1 MDLDNQK
8 KDTQTPTTVDSVIDN
23 DAPKST
29 TLNNTLDF
37 GVGSQEITDQVA
49 EKIKHGTNILIALS
63 KDPNLDE
70 ISAAIA
76 LAIILDQQKK
86 HVTAIYSGKT
96 PNALE
101 FLKPEETFQKDT
113 SSLQDFIIAL
123 NKSKADH
130 LTYQIDG
137 DYVKIFITPYKRQ
150 VTKEDLEYS
159 YGDYNVDLVI
169 VFNVNAGSEIDSA
182 LSEYGRIMHDATAI
196 NITSGVP
203 GHFADLEWSD
213 PSKSS
218 VCEMVY
224 DLINVLDIDSISQEV
239 ATALLT
245 GILSATERFA
255 NNRTKPTTMAV
266 ASKLMEAGADQQLI
280 SSNILKPEPSS
291 AEVSVNNQNQTLN
304 TTSYYNTQN
313 TDNLNSSQD
322 LDTGERELEQLVN
335 QNMNNTQAT
344 PNQVTDQAG
353 PFNTLTPDS
362 SNPASFTAPATNVMD
377 DLARATDDLMN
388 NHQKLQSQTAQQQ
401 TYQPAS
407 SQPYSPANQSQP
419 NNQAVQADQF
429 NYQPTQNYQ
438 APQAQ
443 NYPPEQPLSSPAQ
456 SLPNPSAQSVEA
468 PQPNSAQ
475 QSSLDS
481 SIQSPQTM
489 PNNYQTVFQPD
500 QPQPQPSNNQ
510 FQAPVPQQ
518 SANQYQTQQFNQF
531 SPQSAQSFTTQNQ
544 FQTNFPLANQPQP
557 NNQSVQAN
565 QFNYQPTQNYQV
577 PQAQN
582 NPSEQ
587 SSPLSSQSF
596 SNPSDQLSSPSAQP
610 SFNVSSQAIPNS
622 SSQPLSSPSAQS
634 IEASQSNLVQ
644 QSSFREQ
651 TQPTSNSEVFGHT
664 IAEPVAE
671 PEQDMS
677 RLMDEALAEPSPIQN
692 PVGYQSMI
700 NQSNYI
706 NQSLAQNN
714 PSPEKLN
721 YPLAVGQQPIVD
733 YVPGQN
739 LATISAPAIPSVQQN
754 PNYPNPEY
762 TNTVPNYQAPTM
774 PVLPNNPSQMPPA
787 PSPIIPP
794 STQSVSNMQSNPA
807 TPNPTMNQQT
817 SPSPMQ
823 ATNFT
828 ESYPV
833 DTQNAPAPQQV
844 VPSTQPMPAQ
854 DFIQTI
860 PPATSTPIP
869 DYLRPESFLPPAPN
883 PVVLDQSA
891 PLISPPVTPDPISL
905 FPPQAPLTS
914 PQPEQPQQ
922 TSSQSQPSNNQFQ
935 APVLQQPVNQPQAQP
950 LDQTSAPTQPSPS
963 YPAQDSS
970 QPLSQTQVSPQP
982 APVNPVQTDPSAFH
996 IPGSY

>member
-8 KDTQTPTTVDSVIDN
+8 KDTQTPTTVDSVTDN
-23 DAPKST
+23 DASKST

-37 GVGSQEITDQVA
+37 GVDSQEITDQVA

-224 DLINVLDIDSISQEV
+224 DLISVLDIDSISQEV

-280 SSNILKPEPSS
+280 SSNILKPESSS
-291 AEVSVNNQNQTLN
+291 AEASVNNQNQTLN
-304 TTSYYNTQN
+304 TTSSYNTQN

-362 SNPASFTAPATNVMD
+362 SNPASFTTPATNIMD

-388 NHQKLQSQTAQQQ
+388 NHQKLQSQIAQQQ
-401 TYQPAS
+401 TYQPAF
-407 SQPYSPANQSQP
+407 SQPYSPANQ
-419 NNQAVQADQF
+419 
-429 NYQPTQNYQ
+429 
-438 APQAQ
+438 
-443 NYPPEQPLSSPAQ
+443 
-456 SLPNPSAQSVEA
+456 
-468 PQPNSAQ
+468 
-475 QSSLDS
+475 
-481 SIQSPQTM
+481 
-489 PNNYQTVFQPD
+489 
-500 QPQPQPSNNQ
+500 
-510 FQAPVPQQ
+510 
-518 SANQYQTQQFNQF
+518 
-531 SPQSAQSFTTQNQ
+531 PQS
-544 FQTNFPLANQPQP
+544 

-582 NPSEQ
+582 NPPEQ

-596 SNPSDQLSSPSAQP
+596 SDPSDQLSLTSVQP
-610 SFNVSSQAIPNS
+610 SSNVSSQAIPNS

-634 IEASQSNLVQ
+634 IDASQSNPVQ

-651 TQPTSNSEVFGHT
+651 AQPTSNSEVFGHT

-762 TNTVPNYQAPTM
+762 TNAVPNYQAPTM

-794 STQSVSNMQSNPA
+794 STQSVSNMQPNPA

-922 TSSQSQPSNNQFQ
+922 TSFQSQPSNNQFQ

-950 LDQTSAPTQPSPS
+950 LDQTSAATQPSPS

>member
-8 KDTQTPTTVDSVIDN
+8 KDTQTPTTVDSVTDN
-23 DAPKST
+23 DALKST

-37 GVGSQEITDQVA
+37 GVGSQEVTDQVA

-280 SSNILKPEPSS
+280 SSNILKPESSS
-291 AEVSVNNQNQTLN
+291 AEAPVNNQNQILN
-304 TTSYYNTQN
+304 TTSSYNTQN

-388 NHQKLQSQTAQQQ
+388 NHQKLQSQIAQQQ

-407 SQPYSPANQSQP
+407 SQPYSPANQPQF
-419 NNQAVQADQF
+419 NNQSVQANQF

-438 APQAQ
+438 VP
-443 NYPPEQPLSSPAQ
+443 
-456 SLPNPSAQSVEA
+456 
-468 PQPNSAQ
+468 
-475 QSSLDS
+475 
-481 SIQSPQTM
+481 
-489 PNNYQTVFQPD
+489 
-500 QPQPQPSNNQ
+500 
-510 FQAPVPQQ
+510 QAPVPQQ
-518 SANQYQTQQFNQF
+518 SVDQYQTQQFNQF

-544 FQTNFPLANQPQP
+544 FQTNFPLANQPQS

-582 NPSEQ
+582 YPPEQ
-587 SSPLSSQSF
+587 SSPLSSQPF
-596 SNPSDQLSSPSAQP
+596 SNPSDQLPLTSVQSSS
-610 SFNVSSQAIPNS
+610 NVSSQAIPNS
-622 SSQPLSSPSAQS
+622 SSQTLSSPSAQS
-634 IEASQSNLVQ
+634 IEASQSNPVQ

-651 TQPTSNSEVFGHT
+651 TQPTSNPEVFGHT

-677 RLMDEALAEPSPIQN
+677 RLMDEALAEPSPIQD

-739 LATISAPAIPSVQQN
+739 LATISAPTIPSIQQN

-774 PVLPNNPSQMPPA
+774 PVLPNNPNQMPPA
-787 PSPIIPP
+787 PSPTIPP
-794 STQSVSNMQSNPA
+794 STQSIPNMQPNPA
-807 TPNPTMNQQT
+807 TPNSTMNQQT
-817 SPSPMQ
+817 SSSPMQ

-833 DTQNAPAPQQV
+833 DTQNTPAPQQV

-854 DFIQTI
+854 DFIQTT
-860 PPATSTPIP
+860 PPATNTPIP

-883 PVVLDQSA
+883 PVVLNQSA
-891 PLISPPVTPDPISL
+891 PLISPPVIPDSTSL
-905 FPPQAPLTS
+905 FPPQVPLTP

-922 TSSQSQPSNNQFQ
+922 TSSQPQPSNNQFQ
-935 APVLQQPVNQPQAQP
+935 APVSQQPVNQPQAQP
-950 LDQTSAPTQPSPS
+950 LDQTSVPTQLSPS

-970 QPLSQTQVSPQP
+970 QSLSQTQVSPQP

>member
-8 KDTQTPTTVDSVIDN
+8 KDTQTPTTVDSVTDN

-76 LAIILDQQKK
+76 LAIILDLQKM
-86 HVTAIYSGKT
+86 HVTAICSGKT

-101 FLKPEETFQKDT
+101 LLKPEETFQKDT

-224 DLINVLDIDSISQEV
+224 DLINVLAIDSISQEV

-291 AEVSVNNQNQTLN
+291 AEASVKNQNQTLN
-304 TTSYYNTQN
+304 TTSSYNTQN

-335 QNMNNTQAT
+335 QNINSTSLAS
-344 PNQVTDQAG
+344 NQVTDHTG
-353 PFNTLTPDS
+353 PFNTSTSGS
-362 SNPASFTAPATNVMD
+362 SNQASFTAPATNVMD

-388 NHQKLQSQTAQQQ
+388 NHQKLQSQIAQQQ

-407 SQPYSPANQSQP
+407 SQPYSPADQSQP
-419 NNQAVQADQF
+419 SSQAVQANQF
-429 NYQPTQNYQ
+429 DYQPTQNYQ
-438 APQAQ
+438 APQA
-443 NYPPEQPLSSPAQ
+443 P
-456 SLPNPSAQSVEA
+456 
-468 PQPNSAQ
+468 
-475 QSSLDS
+475 
-481 SIQSPQTM
+481 
-489 PNNYQTVFQPD
+489 F
-500 QPQPQPSNNQ
+500 
-510 FQAPVPQQ
+510 PQQ
-518 SANQYQTQQFNQF
+518 SVNQYQTQQLNQF
-531 SPQSAQSFTTQNQ
+531 LSQSAQPFTGQNQ
-544 FQTNFPLANQPQP
+544 FQTNFPPADQSQPSSQA
-557 NNQSVQAN
+557 VQAN
-565 QFNYQPTQNYQV
+565 QFDYQPTQNYQS

-582 NPSEQ
+582 YPSEQ
-587 SSPLSSQSF
+587 SSLLSPQPF
-596 SNPSDQLSSPSAQP
+596 SNPSDQLSSPSAQSP
-610 SFNVSSQAIPNS
+610 FNVSLQAIPNS

-634 IEASQSNLVQ
+634 IEASQSNPVQ

-651 TQPTSNSEVFGHT
+651 TQPTSNSEVFGHA

-739 LATISAPAIPSVQQN
+739 LATISAPTIPSVQQN

-774 PVLPNNPSQMPPA
+774 PVLPNNPNQMPPA

-794 STQSVSNMQSNPA
+794 STQSVPNMQPNPA
-807 TPNPTMNQQT
+807 TSNSTANQQI

-823 ATNFT
+823 AINFT

-833 DTQNAPAPQQV
+833 DTQNAPAPQQA
-844 VPSTQPMPAQ
+844 VPSTQTMPAQ
-854 DFIQTI
+854 DFIQTT

-891 PLISPPVTPDPISL
+891 PLISPPVTPDSISL

-914 PQPEQPQQ
+914 PHLEQSQQ
-922 TSSQSQPSNNQFQ
+922 TLSGPQPSNNQSQ
-935 APVLQQPVNQPQAQP
+935 APVPQQPVNQPQAQP
-950 LDQTSAPTQPSPS
+950 LDQTSVLTQPSPS

-982 APVNPVQTDPSAFH
+982 VPVNPVQTDPSAFH